1 MRSEYEKEGRG
12 GMVQKSLK
20 VLSILRVSLFY
31 NKEIQG
37 PKNLYL
43 TK

>member
-1 MRSEYEKEGRG
+1 MKPEYRKEGKG
-12 GMVQKSLK
+12 GMIQKSLK

-37 PKNLYL
+37 PDKLVSH
-43 TK
+43 